1 MSVWSILKNIGL
13 IMSFVRSIE
22 SLVREVAQKKSVPE
36 AKSIDTVLNHV
47 ESLLRKGVIDIP
59 EVDEIQI
66 ADAIKAIREQLTTP

>member
-47 ESLLRKGVIDIP
+47 ESLLRKGVVDIP

>member
-22 SLVREVAQKKSVPE
+22 SLVREVAQKKSVPQ
-36 AKSIDTVLNHV
+36 AQSIDTVLNHV

>member
-1 MSVWSILKNIGL
+1 MSVWSIIKNLSL

-47 ESLLRKGVIDIP
+47 ETLLRKGVIDIP